1 MVMVMVVVV
10 DASIGQST
18 HNRDLG
24 EYQYRRQEIETAKYI
39 GIFSF

>member
-1 MVMVMVVVV
+1 MVMVVVDV
-10 DASIGQST
+10 SIGQST

-24 EYQYRRQEIETAKYI
+24 EYQYRRQKIETAKYI